1 MLFKSHLFVHKTH
14 LGRMNKDWDG
24 EGEERRKPLLNLG
37 AGGFTKTQ
45 PLTAAAPPPTQG
57 WMWGHTGPGAVMLV
71 DGL

>member
-24 EGEERRKPLLNLG
+24 GGEERRKLLLNLG

-45 PLTAAAPPPTQG
+45 PLTAAAPPPTRG
-57 WMWGHTGPGAVMLV
+57 RMRGHTGPGAVMLV